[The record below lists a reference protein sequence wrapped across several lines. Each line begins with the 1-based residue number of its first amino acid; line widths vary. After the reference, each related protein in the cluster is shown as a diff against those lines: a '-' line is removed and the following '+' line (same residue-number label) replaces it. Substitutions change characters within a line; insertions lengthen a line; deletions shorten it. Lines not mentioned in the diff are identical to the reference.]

1 MSSLSTPFVSI
12 TQGIR
17 VSVLP
22 QFLPKYSTPARQHF
36 VFSYQVLL
44 ENESDVTVKLLK
56 RRWHVIDGLGENQFV
71 EGAGVVGE
79 QPILPPRSSHDYVS
93 GVQLQSQIG
102 KMYGTYIMQRLSDE
116 VRFSVEI
123 PEFTLITPDRVQ

>member
-1 MSSLSTPFVSI
+1 MSLLSTPFVSI

-17 VSVLP
+17 VSVFP
-22 QFLPKYSTPARQHF
+22 KFLPEYSTPAKQHF

-44 ENESDVTVKLLK
+44 ENQSDAAVKLLK

-79 QPILPPRSSHDYVS
+79 QPVLAPQGAFDYTS
-93 GVQLQSQIG
+93 GVQLQSQMG
-102 KMYGTYIMQRLSDE
+102 KMYGNYIMQRLSDE
-116 VRFSVEI
+116 VRFSIKI
-123 PEFTLITPDRVQ
+123 PEFILVTPDRMQ